1 MFKGGAI
8 WTMYYEDGKE
18 ADEFRLLHVY
28 YSNKRA
34 TNKKARTT
42 KRRKPSTEPAPEM
55 TPPRSRLSTF
65 PTSPQLSPPA
75 SVVQSPTV
83 TNDTDSAGILSS
95 PMSMARSQSGSV
107 SEFWPSEQPIV
118 TPINDILPR
127 SPSDQ
132 KTLFDDDEMSS
143 LQSQSVVGTWLPS
156 PFRRPAKS
164 GLGVKMCSSPLQ
176 RTGEYGSRIVPKEED
191 GCLDYIPPP
200 EDLRSIM
207 TEPIMSYDDDDSF
220 ISGMGGLC
228 GVMDD
233 YQLPSGQSQAQDSLA
248 DLERKLDGDP
258 FGEDFEVDY
267 RNQMS
272 LPDLESP
279 QV

>member
-1 MFKGGAI
+1 
-8 WTMYYEDGKE
+8 
-18 ADEFRLLHVY
+18 
-28 YSNKRA
+28 
-34 TNKKARTT
+34 
-42 KRRKPSTEPAPEM
+42 
-55 TPPRSRLSTF
+55 
-65 PTSPQLSPPA
+65 
-75 SVVQSPTV
+75 
-83 TNDTDSAGILSS
+83 
-95 PMSMARSQSGSV
+95 
-107 SEFWPSEQPIV
+107 
-118 TPINDILPR
+118 
-127 SPSDQ
+127 
-132 KTLFDDDEMSS
+132 
-143 LQSQSVVGTWLPS
+143 
-156 PFRRPAKS
+156 
-164 GLGVKMCSSPLQ
+164 
-176 RTGEYGSRIVPKEED
+176 
-191 GCLDYIPPP
+191 
-200 EDLRSIM
+200 M